1 MIEFL
6 KIENFKPFQSQSFT
20 IKPLTVLTGLNSTGK
35 SSVIQ
40 VLLLLRQSYPGGH
53 DKIHLRKTLKLNG
66 NLVKIGTGKDAL
78 FGGARTKDLIYFEI
92 QSMEQLIYGLKTKI
106 NWTEKWNFKYALD
119 DNTLNIVDYKTNSE
133 PSLKSFKN
141 PHGLPI
147 SFGTSTLF
155 QEDFYYLKAER
166 ISPQTYFEIP
176 NDEISKIGTKG
187 QYSAYFLSMNE
198 NKKILPKLSHP
209 EVKTFVRELGEKP
222 QKSLE
227 LKDQVEAWMSDISP
241 GVELNLETRPDLDLI
256 NLRYNYGDENFYR
269 PTNIG
274 FGVTYVLPI
283 LVAILSAKPGALI
296 ILENPESHLH
306 PRGQSRIGQLM
317 ALAASCGIQIIV
329 ETHSDHILN
338 GIRLM
343 TKKQQINAD
352 DIAIHYFTRGK
363 KEGKYQT
370 EVISPKIYQDGG
382 IDQWPDG
389 FFDQAEND
397 LMELL

>member
-1 MIEFL
+1 ML

-20 IKPLTVLTGLNSTGK
+20 IKPLTILTGLNSTGK
-35 SSVIQ
+35 SSMIQ
-40 VLLLLRQSYPGGH
+40 ALLLLRQSYPEDAH
-53 DKIHLRKTLKLNG
+53 IYRRKTLKLNG

-78 FGGARTKDLIYFEI
+78 FEGAGTEDLICFEI
-92 QSMEQLIYGLKTKI
+92 KSIEKRGFNEKAIR
-106 NWTEKWNFKYALD
+106 NWTEEWNFKYDLHT
-119 DNTLNIVDYKTNSE
+119 NTLEEVDYKTDSE
-133 PSLKSFKN
+133 PSLNKFTNEEHS
-141 PHGLPI
+141 LPI
-147 SFGTSTLF
+147 RVRKLTLF
-155 QEDFYYLKAER
+155 KKDFCYLKAER

-176 NDEISKIGTKG
+176 NDERSKIGTKG
-187 QYSAYFLSMNE
+187 EYAAHFLSLNE
-198 NKKILPKLSHP
+198 SLKILPKLSHP
-209 EVKTFVRELGEKP
+209 KVKTFVRELGEEP
-222 QKSLE
+222 QKSLD

-241 GVELNLETRPDLDLI
+241 GVELNLEPRPDLDLI
-256 NLRYNYGDENFYR
+256 NLRYNYGDENLYR

-296 ILENPESHLH
+296 ILENPEAHLH

-329 ETHSDHILN
+329 ETHSDHIVN

-352 DIAIHYFTRGK
+352 DIAIHFFTRAK
-363 KEGKYQT
+363 REGSYQT
-370 EVISPKIYQDGG
+370 EVISPRIYQSGG

-389 FFDQAEND
+389 FFDQAETD

>member
-6 KIENFKPFQSQSFT
+6 KIENFKAFQSQSFT

-35 SSVIQ
+35 SSMIQ
-40 VLLLLRQSYPGGH
+40 ALLLLRQSYV
-53 DKIHLRKTLKLNG
+53 KHLSANLDLHLNG
-66 NLVKIGTGKDAL
+66 HLVKIGTAKAAL
-78 FGGARTKDLIYFEI
+78 FEAAGTEDLICFE
-92 QSMEQLIYGLKTKI
+92 I
-106 NWTEKWNFKYALD
+106 NWTNGDWGKWCFEYDLVIDQLVPDKDATDFKYEMLQQ
-119 DNTLNIVDYKTNSE
+119 
-133 PSLKSFKN
+133 SLFDEYN
-141 PHGLPI
+141 NN
-147 SFGTSTLF
+147 
-155 QEDFYYLKAER
+155 FYYLQAER
-166 ISPQTYFEIP
+166 ISPQTYFEIS
-176 NDEISKIGTKG
+176 NDDSIYEPVKLGTKG
-187 QYSAYFLSMNE
+187 EYAAYFLYCYAAE
-198 NKKILPKLSHP
+198 KILPQLSHP
-209 EVKTFVRELGEKP
+209 NVKNFVRELGEEP
-222 QKSLE
+222 QQSLD
-227 LKDQVEAWMSDISP
+227 LIDQVEAWMSDISP
-241 GVELNLETRPDLDLI
+241 GVELNLEPRPDLDLI
-256 NLRYNYGDENFYR
+256 NLRYNYGDENLYR

-343 TKKQQINAD
+343 TRKQQINAD

-363 KEGKYQT
+363 KDGKYQT